1 MSCFFF
7 FYFSNLIIW
16 CYLSLFKYASPLF
29 FLSSWIPYFM
39 FLMTDLNSPQ
49 KGQRERDR
57 ERERGGERVIGREML
72 LPSVP
77 VTGLGLCSC
86 HTVFHNIEFFWE
98 GPVVCA
104 FFSCAPCECLS
115 LSPSVLH
122 CHKEQGSDNAIK
134 GLVLVYW
141 LPPSVHHL
149 KPSKAVTYQLLLDAV
164 FPIVSYIIVL

>member
-86 HTVFHNIEFFWE
+86 HTAFHNIEFFWE

-115 LSPSVLH
+115 LS
-122 CHKEQGSDNAIK
+122 
-134 GLVLVYW
+134 
-141 LPPSVHHL
+141 LPLFCTVTKNREVTML
-149 KPSKAVTYQLLLDAV
+149 SKAWCSSIDCPRLSTTLSHQRLSPISCCLMPS
-164 FPIVSYIIVL
+164 FPSSLTS